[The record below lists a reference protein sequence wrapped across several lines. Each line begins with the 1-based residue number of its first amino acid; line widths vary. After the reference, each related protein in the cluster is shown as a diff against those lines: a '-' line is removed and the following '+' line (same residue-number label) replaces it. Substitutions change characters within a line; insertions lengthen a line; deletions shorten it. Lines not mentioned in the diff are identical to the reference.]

1 MSIVESPGSLPE
13 RSAPVRHHSLPVV
26 LSRAE
31 VDLPAAEH
39 AVTDLPFHGSAHIGY
54 LPGERMLGLSK
65 LVRVV
70 DLFAR
75 ASQVRERPTQQ
86 VSDALQEHL
95 APKRVGVV
103 IETEQL

>member
-1 MSIVESPGSLPE
+1 
-13 RSAPVRHHSLPVV
+13 
-26 LSRAE
+26 
-31 VDLPAAEH
+31 
-39 AVTDLPFHGSAHIGY
+39 VTGLPFHGSAHIGY

-75 ASQVRERPTQQ
+75 ASQVRERLTQQ
-86 VSDALQEHL
+86 VSDALQKHL

-103 IETEQL
+103 IEAEQL